1 MSEVK
6 WISISTDVFN
16 DEKMCTIESMPD
28 GLSLEIVWFK
38 ILCLAGKCN
47 ENGCLMISREIPYTE
62 EMMAKYFRMDVAII
76 RRALETFQAMGMVE
90 IIDNVYMVS
99 NWMKYQNNAELRHI
113 REVNRLRQQRYRDSQ
128 KALMNLGICQYCGE
142 KATGFDHVFAI
153 SRGGLDEENNKV
165 PCCIDCNRIKNDKPL
180 VDFLNANRDRV
191 KDELVLSNPI
201 LSKMVELVDGKY
213 RNVTMS
219 QNHNVTSHEFC
230 SICNMYYLDVYK
242 EVINYLNIKTNSN
255 YKYSTKK
262 NQTLIH
268 ARCEEGNTIENFKSV
283 IDKKCKEWIGT
294 EWEKFLRPETLFGN
308 KFEGYLN
315 QKSKEDQKTGTDT
328 IVI

>member
-28 GLSLEIVWFK
+28 GLSIEIVWFK
-38 ILCLAGKCN
+38 LLCLAGICN
-47 ENGCLMISREIPYTE
+47 ENGFLMLNKDIPYTE
-62 EMMAKYFRMDVAII
+62 EMMAKYFRMDIGII
-76 RRALETFQAMGMVE
+76 QRALETFQKMGMVD
-90 IIDNVYMVS
+90 IIDNIYMVS
-99 NWMKYQNNAELRHI
+99 NWMKYQNNAELEHI
-113 REVNRLRQQRYRDSQ
+113 KELNRLRQQRYRDSQ
-128 KALMNLGICQYCGE
+128 KKL
-142 KATGFDHVFAI
+142 
-153 SRGGLDEENNKV
+153 LDK
-165 PCCIDCNRIKNDKPL
+165 
-180 VDFLNANRDRV
+180 
-191 KDELVLSNPI
+191 S
-201 LSKMVELVDGKY
+201 
-213 RNVTMS
+213 RNVT
-219 QNHNVTSHEFC
+219 NNATNNEFC